1 MANPTQKGLFDGRSM
16 FEAWLGNG
24 AQAWTSGV
32 TPWETLSS
40 TLTLPESLES
50 VLKTINPSSES
61 LLKLTETGW
70 KNLNVLMESWRAGSD
85 TQKPDT
91 LMFPGLDRDALS
103 KWSELYDKE
112 FRKFLHIPQL
122 GLTRFH
128 QEKINHAMDAFVR
141 FQNALAEFLHLL
153 YEPIETSGK
162 DMQKTI
168 SELGQNGRLPETAK
182 EYYNIWVKLLEKRY
196 MALFKTDDYLRSLGK
211 TVQAMESYSGAKK
224 DVIDGFLQ
232 AFSIPTTKDM
242 DDVYQDL
249 YALKKQVKTLEKTLN
264 AMAAENT
271 GGQA

>member
-1 MANPTQKGLFDGRSM
+1 MANPTQKGPFDGRSM
-16 FEAWLGNG
+16 FEAWLGNA
-24 AQAWTSGV
+24 AQTWTSNV

-40 TLTLPESLES
+40 ALNLPETLES
-50 VLKTINPSSES
+50 VLKSINPSSES
-61 LLKLTETGW
+61 LLKMTETGW
-70 KNLNVLMESWRAGSD
+70 KSLNLFLEGWQTRGNS
-85 TQKPDT
+85 QKPDT
-91 LMFPGLDRDALS
+91 LLFPGLGRDALS

-128 QEKINHAMDAFVR
+128 QEKINNALDSFVR
-141 FQNALAEFLHLL
+141 FQNALAEFLNLL
-153 YEPIETSGK
+153 YEPIETSGE

-168 SELGQNGRLPETAK
+168 SELAENGRLPETAK
-182 EYYNIWVKLLEKRY
+182 EYYNIWVKLLEKKY

-224 DVIDGFLQ
+224 EVIDGFLQ

-249 YALKKQVKTLEKTLN
+249 YALRKQVKTLAKTVN
-264 AMAAENT
+264 AMAAKRT
-271 GGQA
+271 GG